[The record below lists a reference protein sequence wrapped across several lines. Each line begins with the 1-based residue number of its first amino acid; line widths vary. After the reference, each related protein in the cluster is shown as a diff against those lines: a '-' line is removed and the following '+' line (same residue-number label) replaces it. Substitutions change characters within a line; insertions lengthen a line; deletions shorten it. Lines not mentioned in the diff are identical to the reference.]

1 MITKSGNVL
10 TTLDAWETHAGP
22 KRSVHWQDGR
32 SAKELARAWLNAVP
46 EFPAEIRTVLESR
59 VGIGPIKRWS
69 AEPEARIP
77 FDDFGG
83 EPANLDVLLIAHDAH
98 GPVIIGIEAKA
109 DEPFG
114 LSVRDTLRAAKA
126 RLAENPRSK
135 GITRLEQLIC
145 GIFGSEPGDVDA
157 YAHVRYQLLTA
168 TAATLCA
175 AERQGATRAVLLVH
189 EFITDRTSDKNH
201 AVNRADLDAF
211 LRLVA
216 AGDAVTIAP
225 GALLGP
231 FHLPGKPLIGS
242 DIEFFVGKAV
252 RDLRGQGA

>member
-10 TTLDAWETHAGP
+10 ATLEAWETHAGP
-22 KRSVHWQDGR
+22 KRAVQWQEGR
-32 SAKELARAWLNAVP
+32 SAKESARAWLDAMP
-46 EFPAEIRTVLESR
+46 ELPAEIRMVLESR
-59 VGIGPIKRWS
+59 VEIGPIERWS

-77 FDDFGG
+77 FDDFRG
-83 EPANLDVLLIAHDAH
+83 EPANLDVLLTAHDAH
-98 GPVIIGIEAKA
+98 GPIVAGIEAKA

-114 LSVRDTLRAAKA
+114 STVRDTLRVAEA
-126 RLAENPRSK
+126 RLAKNPRSK
-135 GITRLEQLIC
+135 GVARLEHLIH
-145 GIFGSEPGDVDA
+145 GIFGSEPADVDT

-168 TAATLCA
+168 TAARLCA
-175 AERQGATRAVLLVH
+175 AERQGATRAVLLVQ

-211 LRLVA
+211 VRLIA
-216 AGDAVTIAP
+216 ADDADTIAP

-231 FHLPGKPLIGS
+231 FHLPGKPVIGS
-242 DIEFFVGKAV
+242 DIQFFVGKAV